1 MKFSNEKSVEKNMI
15 YGIHPVMEA
24 LRSGKEFDKILLQK
38 GASSPLFKELFQEIR
53 NQNCHFQFVPEPKLN
68 SLTKGNHQGVVGLAS
83 LVSYVTID
91 EVITRSYE
99 SGKIPL
105 VVILDKVTDVRNM
118 GAIAR
123 TAECAGADAIVFP
136 VQNSAPISGDA
147 IKSSAGALLQLS
159 LVRSENLKSTIN
171 YLKESGLQ
179 IIAASEKATNNYFNL
194 NLNQPTAII
203 MGSEET
209 GISPEYLKLATAHVT
224 IPMSGKI
231 ESLNVSAAAAALL
244 FETVRQRIIASRE

>member
-1 MKFSNEKSVEKNMI
+1 MRQTDRKPLENMI

-24 LRSGKEFDKILLQK
+24 LKSGKEFDKILLQK

-53 NQNCHFQFVPEPKLN
+53 NQNCHFQFVPEQKLN

-99 SGKIPL
+99 SGKSPL

-123 TAECAGADAIVFP
+123 TAECAGADAIIFP
-136 VQNSAPISGDA
+136 VQNSAPISADA

-159 LVRSENLKSTIN
+159 LVRSENLKNTIN
-171 YLKESGLQ
+171 FLKESGLQ
-179 IIAASEKATNNYFNL
+179 IIAASEKATDNYFNL
-194 NLNQPTAII
+194 DFNQPTAFI

-209 GISPEYLKLATAHVT
+209 GISPEYLKLATAHIS

-231 ESLNVSAAAAALL
+231 ESLNVSAAAAVLL
-244 FETVRQRIIASRE
+244 FETVRQRINANRE